1 MELPALLAS
10 SHSLDMRFAKLQ
22 GALISD
28 RANLEQETKL
38 VALAKGRGELEKEVG
53 TVFEALQARCNER
66 SVGAFEAVLSALLE
80 DVMPGEGQIR
90 FLTQYK
96 SNDTYLDV
104 MLQKPEGLEDIE
116 EGNGGAVN
124 NVVSAGLRYAAL
136 FRSKNR
142 RLVVLDEP
150 HCWVEPARIPYFLE
164 VIAQTSRDL
173 GAQTLVLTHQPVN
186 ELLNTMTVVRLART
200 DDGLITAKPVGPV
213 HADWTSD
220 EEVGLRS
227 IELINVRAHAHTII
241 PCYPGPTAYIGT
253 NNLGKSTAIN
263 TALKV
268 VAYNSSNDSIF
279 RHGTTEA
286 KIILRL
292 ENNLRVEW
300 SRNANRS
307 PTVIYKLFQGDS
319 DVPLKE
325 GPPRNRTRA
334 PEWVTEVLG
343 IDKVD
348 ELDLQLCNQK
358 TPVFLLNESAPKRA
372 SILAVG
378 RESAHLKTLMKSY
391 QELKQQDKEV
401 VKNGEARIARLS
413 AKLRY
418 LERIESLAP
427 SFTLFKEQLTQFQ
440 ASSRECTALKE
451 AIDRIEQLSRNVQKL
466 GLEASIL
473 ATAPAIPELTD
484 TSSLLD
490 AITKLER
497 GQKFL
502 QIRVPADPEPIPELT
517 DTQRLLEL
525 GVKVSRLNKVNAW
538 LAALPESVDEVPTL
552 SDTQGLF
559 ESISIIEEKT
569 NQVSR
574 LQLDLKQTEEG
585 LLQSEKALEAAFAQS
600 GGRCPLCDAP
610 HATTP
615 HESACHV

>member
-1 MELPALLAS
+1 MELPVLVTS
-10 SHSLDMRFAKLQ
+10 SHSLEMRLAQLQ
-22 GALISD
+22 GALLAD

-53 TVFEALQARCNER
+53 AVFEALQARSNER

-80 DVMPGEGQIR
+80 DVMPGEGQVR

-164 VIAQTSRDL
+164 VIAQTSRDM

-186 ELLNTMTVVRLART
+186 ELLNTMTVVRIART

-227 IELINVRAHAHTII
+227 IELINVRAHAHTVI
-241 PCYPGPTAYIGT
+241 PCYPGPTAYIGR

-268 VAYNSSNDSIF
+268 VAYNSSTDSIF

-292 ENNLRVEW
+292 EKNLRIEW

-325 GPPRNRTRA
+325 GPPRSRTRA

-358 TPVFLLNESAPKRA
+358 TPVFLLNETAPKRA

-378 RESAHLKTLMKSY
+378 RESAHLKTLMKRY
-391 QELKQQDKEV
+391 QELKQHDKEV

-413 AKLRY
+413 AKIRH
-418 LERIESLAP
+418 LERVEALAP
-427 SFTLFKEQLTQFQ
+427 KFASFKEKLATFQ
-440 ASSRECTALKE
+440 ASFRECEALKE
-451 AIDRIEQLSRNVQKL
+451 AIERIERLSRSVQKL
-466 GLEASIL
+466 GLEVSL
-473 ATAPAIPELTD
+473 LESAPAIPELTD
-484 TSSLLD
+484 TTSLMN
-490 AITKLER
+490 AIQRLER
-497 GQKFL
+497 GQRFQK
-502 QIRVPADPEPIPELT
+502 IVVPADPAPIPELV

-525 GVKVSRLNKVNAW
+525 GIKMARLNKVNTW
-538 LAALPESVDEVPTL
+538 LAALPKCVEEIPTL
-552 SDTQGLF
+552 PDTQRLF
-559 ESISIIEEKT
+559 ERISTIESKSAE
-569 NQVSR
+569 VSR
-574 LQLDLKQTEEG
+574 LTLELKQTEEA
-585 LLQSEKALEAAFAQS
+585 LRQSEELLEAAFAQS

-610 HATTP
+610 HTATNV
-615 HESACHV
+615 ESSCHV